1 MQQKNSAA
9 SRRKMVAGNWKMHGD
24 FALVRQFNEQLRQ
37 SDLQFVDVLVCPPF
51 PYLHAFAQAD
61 FALGAQ
67 NLSAQSQGAHTGE
80 VAASMLLENGCNY
93 VLVGHSERRSDQQ
106 ESNQIVANKAQQA
119 IDAGLTPIVCIGEDL
134 QVRQQGQLFDF
145 LAEQLDAVLDK
156 LGVAD
161 FAKSIVAYEPVWA
174 IGTGQTASP
183 EQAQEVHGF
192 IRQHLAKQDAQLASQ
207 LRILYGGSVKAD
219 NAKALFAQPD
229 IDGGLIGGASLK
241 IDEFI
246 KICQAAD

>member
-145 LAEQLDAVLDK
+145 LAEQLGAVLDK